1 MALPLSVLPGMA
13 YAADVATRNDAIAGM
28 VVSER
33 DYVSTWLTT
42 LRNNWRMLGGQA
54 SMAFV
59 TLLPGYEQLL
69 GCDGAIVV
77 EDAVTKQFKILLFE
91 AKRIRL
97 NMDVLKSHKNI
108 AHTAVEYGVA
118 ASPSYHSHFSD
129 QIARQAGVVAANP
142 HVSIVEIFL
151 SLNSPVAPFVPPVFD
166 AHGSACVDHHAAR
179 DYVTPPATVPPA
191 PQIAFNAAWDHVADL
206 PIVCNVAPGRN
217 LKSTLDDLVACRIGR
232 PVTHPDGAAGI
243 LRELNPDV
251 NQLIGQQV
259 VPLPAVLRALGLRYF
274 LHVTGEASG
283 WGRN

>member
-28 VVSER
+28 IVSER

-59 TLLPGYEQLL
+59 TLLPGQEQLL

-77 EDAVTKQFKILLFE
+77 EDTVTKQFKILLFE
-91 AKRIRL
+91 AKRIRP
-97 NMDVLKSHKNI
+97 NMDVLKNHNHI
-108 AHTAVEYGVA
+108 AHTMVEYGVA

-129 QIARQAGVVAANP
+129 QIARQAGFVAANP
-142 HVSIVEIFL
+142 QVPVVEIFL

-166 AHGSACVDHHAAR
+166 AYGSACVDHSAAR
-179 DYVTPPATVPPA
+179 DYVAPPAAVPPA
-191 PQIAFNAAWDHVADL
+191 AQILFNAAWNHLADL

-217 LKSTLDDLVACRIGR
+217 LKSTLEDLVACRIGR
-232 PVTHPDGAAGI
+232 PLTHPDGAVGI
-243 LRELNPDV
+243 LRELHPDV

-259 VPLPAVLRALGLRYF
+259 VQLPRVLQALGLSYF
-274 LHVTGEASG
+274 LHVTGAASG